1 MPPLV
6 LSREQVRD
14 VDRRAIE
21 EFGLTGLVLM
31 ENAGRGCAEL
41 LLQRQP
47 VGRIVICCGKGNNG
61 GDGYVIARHLDMAGI
76 DVQILLLTDPAE
88 LKGDARANFE
98 IAQRLGLPIEPPEG
112 RAVAALCHH
121 WAQHFAHADWIV
133 DCLLG
138 TGTQGTI
145 AEPYR
150 SAIETINRS
159 GRPVLAVD
167 LPSGLDCDTGEPLG
181 VCIKAA
187 MTATFV
193 ALKPGFLK
201 PVARPLLGDVEV
213 VPIGI
218 PPARLGLR

>member
-6 LSREQVRD
+6 LTREQVREI
-14 VDRRAIE
+14 DRRAIK
-21 EFGLTGLVLM
+21 EFGLSGLVLM

-41 LLQRQP
+41 LLPQKP
-47 VGRIVICCGKGNNG
+47 VGPVVICCGKGNNG
-61 GDGYVIARHLDMAGI
+61 GDGYVIARHLDMAGLN
-76 DVQILLLTDPAE
+76 VQILLLVDPAE

-98 IAQRLGLPIEPPEG
+98 IARKLGLPIETPEG
-112 RAVAALCHH
+112 RAVEALCLC
-121 WAQHFAHADWIV
+121 WAEHFARAAWIV

-145 AEPYR
+145 TEPYR
-150 SAIETINRS
+150 SAIETINQS

-167 LPSGLDCDTGEPLG
+167 LPSGMDCDTGEPLG

-201 PVARPLLGDVEV
+201 PVAQPYLGQVEV

-218 PPARLGLR
+218 PPARLGLS